1 MEFEREMITLQNIKK
16 ASENV
21 YTLAR
26 RTPLVHSQFLSKF
39 CGGEVYLKL
48 ENQQITNSF
57 KIRGAINRITQLTLE
72 ERKRGIVTASTGN
85 HAQGV
90 ARVAEKLNIPAKI
103 FVPTNISKSKLDKI
117 RNYNV
122 DVILH
127 ATRCDEVELKA
138 REVAIKDGLTYISP
152 YNDEGII
159 AGQGTIGLE
168 ILEELQRVDTIIVPV
183 GGGGLIS
190 GIAIA
195 VKSLKPSVQ
204 IIGVQS
210 EVAPTVHESLKADKI
225 LVIEEQDSLAE
236 GLLGGL
242 EKGAIT
248 FKLIQKYVDDLVL
261 VQEET
266 IQKAIRQL
274 WEKESQ
280 IAEGAGAI
288 AIAPILENKD
298 EFNDKTVVSVISGG
312 NIEDN
317 LFQKI
322 VGGI

>member
-1 MEFEREMITLQNIKK
+1 MITLQNIKK
-16 ASENV
+16 AKENI
-21 YTLAR
+21 YTLAK

-72 ERKRGIVTASTGN
+72 ERRLGIVTASTGN

-90 ARVAEKLNIPAKI
+90 AHVAEHLNIPVKI
-103 FVPTNISKSKLDKI
+103 FVPTNTSKAKLDKI
-117 RNYNV
+117 KKYNV
-122 DVILH
+122 EVILY

-138 REVAIKDGLTYISP
+138 REVAIKEGLIYISP

-168 ILEELQRVDTIIVPV
+168 ILDELQHVDIIIVPV

-195 VKSLKPSVQ
+195 AKSLNPNVQ

-225 LVIEEQDSLAE
+225 VVIEEQDSLAE

-242 EKGAIT
+242 EKDAIT

-266 IQKAIRQL
+266 IKEAIQQL
-274 WEKESQ
+274 WEKENQ

-298 EFNDKTVVSVISGG
+298 KFKDKTVVSVISGG
-312 NIEDN
+312 NIEEN

-322 VGGI
+322 VSGK

>member
-1 MEFEREMITLQNIKK
+1 LITLQNIKK
-16 ASENV
+16 ARENI
-21 YTLAR
+21 YTLAKN
-26 RTPLVHSQFLSKF
+26 TPLVHSQFLSKL

-72 ERKRGIVTASTGN
+72 ERRRGIVTASTGN

-90 ARVAEKLNIPAKI
+90 ARVSEQLNIPAKI
-103 FVPTNISKSKLDKI
+103 FVPMNISKAKLNKI
-117 RNYNV
+117 KKYNV
-122 DVILH
+122 EVILH
-127 ATRCDEVELKA
+127 AMRCDEVELKA
-138 REVAIKDGLTYISP
+138 REVATKEGLTYISP

-195 VKSLKPSVQ
+195 VKSLNPSVQ

-242 EKGAIT
+242 EKDAIT

-274 WEKESQ
+274 WEKENQ

-298 EFNDKTVVSVISGG
+298 KFKEKTVVSVISGG
-312 NIEDN
+312 NIEEN
-317 LFQKI
+317 LFLKI
-322 VGGI
+322 VSGN

>member
-1 MEFEREMITLQNIKK
+1 MITLQNIKK
-16 ASENV
+16 ARENI
-21 YTLAR
+21 YTLAK
-26 RTPLVHSQFLSKF
+26 RTPLVYSQFLSKF

-48 ENQQITNSF
+48 ENLQITNSF
-57 KIRGAINRITQLTLE
+57 KIRGALNRITQLTLE
-72 ERKRGIVTASTGN
+72 ERRRGIVTASTGN

-90 ARVAEKLNIPAKI
+90 ARVAEQLNIPAKI
-103 FVPTNISKSKLDKI
+103 FVPTNTSKAKLDKI
-117 RNYNV
+117 KKYNV
-122 DVILH
+122 EIILH
-127 ATRCDEVELKA
+127 AARCDEAELKA
-138 REVAIKDGLTYISP
+138 RKVAIKEGLTYISP

-168 ILEELQRVDTIIVPV
+168 ILEELQHVNTIIVPV

-195 VKSLKPSVQ
+195 VKSLNPSIQ

-210 EVAPTVHESLKADKI
+210 EVAPTVYESLKANKI
-225 LVIEEQDSLAE
+225 AVIEEQDSLAE

-242 EKGAIT
+242 EKDAIT

-266 IQKAIRQL
+266 IKEAIRQL
-274 WEKESQ
+274 WEKENQ

-298 EFNDKTVVSVISGG
+298 GLKKKTVVSVISGG
-312 NIEDN
+312 NVEKK
-317 LFQKI
+317 LFQNI
-322 VGGI
+322 INGQ